1 MGAAEASGPDYS
13 GALENGVRRVVAR
26 ALPDI
31 NGERLDALMAELFGL
46 ADSALAALVAKDPP
60 RRAIACKAGC
70 AYCCVVYVQVT
81 PLEALHVAR
90 SILAR
95 PAAEVAAARQRVAAA
110 HATTVG
116 RDSDYRIVLAQPCPL
131 LVDGRC
137 SVYADRP
144 FACRGA
150 NSADAN
156 ACRDAFANPGGP
168 LLPTF
173 IHQSKTYAALG
184 RGTAK
189 GLSDTGVRPTLLEL
203 IAALHLA
210 LAHDDPLAAWRSG
223 DLDFTPARCVMA
235 KHEQS

>member
-70 AYCCVVYVQVT
+70 AYCCIVYVQVT

-95 PAAEVAAARQRVAAA
+95 PAAEVTAVRQRVAAA

-156 ACRDAFANPGGP
+156 ACRDAFANPDGP

-223 DLDFTPARCVMA
+223 DLDFTSARCVMA